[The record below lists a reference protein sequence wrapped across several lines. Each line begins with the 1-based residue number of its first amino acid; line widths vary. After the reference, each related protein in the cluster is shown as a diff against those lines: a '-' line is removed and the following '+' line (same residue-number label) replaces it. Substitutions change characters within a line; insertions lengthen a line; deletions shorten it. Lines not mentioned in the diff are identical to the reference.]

1 MGRVLNVMKTI
12 SVSRQRLWL
21 LAAVL
26 GSVLLLAGCPQ
37 QGEGPSAASMI
48 SVDEAA
54 AERLGF
60 AVMPEPVRSSP
71 ISFTD
76 STGQSL
82 SLEAFDGKVV
92 LLNLWATWC
101 PPCREEMPTL
111 DALQAELGGPGFEV
125 VALSIDQDGP
135 NVVQSFYDE
144 IGLEHLRLYND
155 ESGKAGIAL
164 GALGVPV
171 TLLLDRNGYE
181 LARLN
186 GAKDWHS
193 PEMVAFLRTVID
205 DSKNAAKRGENL

>member
-1 MGRVLNVMKTI
+1 MKII
-12 SVSRQRLWL
+12 SLLRQRLWML
-21 LAAVL
+21 TAVL
-26 GSVLLLAGCPQ
+26 GSVLLF
-37 QGEGPSAASMI
+37 AACSQDEDPPAVSVI

-54 AERLGF
+54 AERRGF
-60 AVMPEPVRSSP
+60 AVIPEPARPSP

-76 STGQSL
+76 GTGQSL
-82 SLEAFDGKVV
+82 SLESFDGKVV
-92 LLNLWATWC
+92 LLNLWTTWC

-135 NVVQSFYDE
+135 DVVQSFYDS

-155 ESGKAGIAL
+155 ESGKAGITL

-181 LARLN
+181 LARLS
-186 GAKDWHS
+186 GVKGS
-193 PEMVAFLRTVID
+193 TPFPRTV
-205 DSKNAAKRGENL
+205 

>member
-1 MGRVLNVMKTI
+1 MMTI
-12 SVSRQRLWL
+12 SVLGQRPRL

-26 GSVLLLAGCPQ
+26 GFVLLLGGCPQ
-37 QGEGPSAASMI
+37 GEDPPSASVI
-48 SVDEAA
+48 SVDKAA

-60 AVMPEPVRSSP
+60 TVMLEPVRSSP
-71 ISFTD
+71 ISFSD

-82 SLEAFDGKVV
+82 SLEAFEGKVV

-111 DALQAELGGPGFEV
+111 DALQAELGGPDFEV

-135 NVVQSFYDE
+135 GVVKSFYDE
-144 IGLEHLRLYND
+144 IGLRHLRLYND
-155 ESGKAGIAL
+155 ESGKAGTTL
-164 GALGVPV
+164 GAFGVPV

-205 DSKNAAKRGENL
+205 DSNKAAKRGQTSD